1 MRLQRRDRAYRAI
14 RVEAQRWEL
23 RVGGAPHSSHDG
35 FRHAERAAAAID
47 RRSRKR
53 RALVRHTL
61 ILAAASLVLTP
72 VMLFREVA
80 NPDYAPAR
88 EFADHLE
95 TAYLAINAGEAE
107 IADFSLSSDGIQGG
121 LFEVDRGGVVADYS
135 VLIGEHEGD
144 CYVLRWRQGRVPFVA
159 RLLPRHPCAP
169 GDPALSFDPAGFEA
183 LGNNTNVD
191 GPLDWG
197 RVLPQEVQTAT
208 WVIPAVIALLYI
220 VLQQIISLSLVLIRG
235 VPARR
240 VDVERIDESAQDQ
253 APH

>member
-1 MRLQRRDRAYRAI
+1 MRLRGRDRTYRAV

-23 RVGGAPHSSHDG
+23 RVDGAPHSSHDG
-35 FRHAERAAAAID
+35 FRHAERAAATID

-53 RALVRHTL
+53 RAMVRHTL
-61 ILAAASLVLTP
+61 ILVGASLVLMP
-72 VMLFREVA
+72 VLIFREVA

-95 TAYLAINAGEAE
+95 TAYRAINAEEAE
-107 IADFSLSSDGIQGG
+107 ITDFSLSSDGIQGG

-135 VLIGEHEGD
+135 VLTGEHEGD
-144 CYVLRWRQGRVPFVA
+144 CYVIRWRQGRVPFVA

-183 LGNNTNVD
+183 LGNNTDLD

-197 RVLPQEVQTAT
+197 RVLPPEVQTAT
-208 WVIPAVIALLYI
+208 WALPAAIALLYI
-220 VLQQIISLSLVLIRG
+220 VLQQTVSLSLVSIRG
-235 VPARR
+235 VPTRR
-240 VDVERIDESAQDQ
+240 VNVERIDESAQDQ